1 MIENGAKEIIE
12 VIIDE
17 DFLKL
22 ISDKVD
28 FWSRNITKDEELND
42 KIIKKSIYQEA
53 ITSLNVYVHKNII
66 SKSIKQIW
74 QDRESN
80 RHTHN

>member
-1 MIENGAKEIIE
+1 MLKQILPFSATINGYHCTSRLPGSKQCIVLWENIKWYNICVFISEREVIENGAKEIIE

-28 FWSRNITKDEELND
+28 F
-42 KIIKKSIYQEA
+42 
-53 ITSLNVYVHKNII
+53 
-66 SKSIKQIW
+66 
-74 QDRESN
+74 
-80 RHTHN
+80 

>member
-53 ITSLNVYVHKNII
+53 ITSLNVYVHKKYNF
-66 SKSIKQIW
+66 K
-74 QDRESN
+74 
-80 RHTHN
+80 THKANLIE